1 MPTFTLDEIDLKIL
15 EILEAD
21 ARLTNVELADK
32 VGLSTSP
39 CLRRVRR
46 LEAEGIIE
54 GYGARINRAKV
65 GLGLT
70 AFVEVKLERP
80 RESDAVK
87 FRKAMQHLPQVL
99 SCYLISGRP
108 DFLMEV
114 TVSDLNQYSNSLLKN
129 LRDHS
134 EIKEVQSAFV
144 LETVKASSPLP
155 IRSILAR

>member
-1 MPTFTLDEIDLKIL
+1 MSTFSLDEIDLKIL

-21 ARLTNVELADK
+21 GRLTNVELADK

-46 LEAEGIIE
+46 LEAEGVIE
-54 GYGARINRAKV
+54 GYGARINRGKV

-80 RESDAVK
+80 RESDAAK

-134 EIKEVQSAFV
+134 EIKEVQSSFV

-155 IRSILAR
+155 IRSIWAR